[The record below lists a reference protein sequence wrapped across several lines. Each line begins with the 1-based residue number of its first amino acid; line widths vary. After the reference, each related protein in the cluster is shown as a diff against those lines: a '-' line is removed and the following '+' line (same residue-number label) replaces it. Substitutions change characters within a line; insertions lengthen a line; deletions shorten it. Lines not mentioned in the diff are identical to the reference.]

1 MSIQKEKERYLFIL
15 IVSDDDR
22 QLCGQSRP
30 VELPIVDLDGKEVNV
45 AHIEIFSFIN
55 IAAYFN
61 ALTTS
66 ILGSPPNSTAE
77 VPGLLLPLL
86 PARGPGFFRTLLFFL
101 QKNWDCL
108 QKVHVFIFFS
118 KFCAQGDLGPVWD
131 GFGKRGAGV
140 ELDPPQLSCQRPGYF
155 LKLKNLITLTVKTP
169 VHRKPIFRP
178 ASQCS
183 GSPCPTGVSAAT
195 TSTIR

>member
-1 MSIQKEKERYLFIL
+1 MHEVNRYYLIMTKMIETSSYIKVIGVQKEKERYLFIL
-15 IVSDDDR
+15 IVSDDNR

-86 PARGPGFFRTLLFFL
+86 PARGPGYFSHTPIFPPKKLGLPPKGPCFHFFL
-101 QKNWDCL
+101 KIL
-108 QKVHVFIFFS
+108 
-118 KFCAQGDLGPVWD
+118 
-131 GFGKRGAGV
+131 
-140 ELDPPQLSCQRPGYF
+140 
-155 LKLKNLITLTVKTP
+155 
-169 VHRKPIFRP
+169 
-178 ASQCS
+178 
-183 GSPCPTGVSAAT
+183 CP
-195 TSTIR
+195 R

>member
-61 ALTTS
+61 MFTTS

-86 PARGPGFFRTLLFFL
+86 PARGSGFFRTLLFL
-101 QKNWDCL
+101 PPK
-108 QKVHVFIFFS
+108 K
-118 KFCAQGDLGPVWD
+118 LGLP
-131 GFGKRGAGV
+131 
-140 ELDPPQLSCQRPGYF
+140 
-155 LKLKNLITLTVKTP
+155 
-169 VHRKPIFRP
+169 
-178 ASQCS
+178 
-183 GSPCPTGVSAAT
+183 PTGFHLFQNFVPKVTLAQSGMGLA
-195 TSTIR
+195 SVEQEWSWILPNLVVKDQVIS

>member
-1 MSIQKEKERYLFIL
+1 MHEVNRYYLIMTKMIETSSHIKVIGVQKEKERYLFIL
-15 IVSDDDR
+15 IVSDDNR

-30 VELPIVDLDGKEVNV
+30 VELPIVDLDGKEVSAANTK
-45 AHIEIFSFIN
+45 IFSLIN

-101 QKNWDCL
+101 QKIWDCL
-108 QKVHVFIFFS
+108 QQVHVFIFFF
-118 KFCAQGDLGPVWD
+118 KIL
-131 GFGKRGAGV
+131 
-140 ELDPPQLSCQRPGYF
+140 
-155 LKLKNLITLTVKTP
+155 
-169 VHRKPIFRP
+169 
-178 ASQCS
+178 
-183 GSPCPTGVSAAT
+183 CP
-195 TSTIR
+195 R